1 MTDSKDYLKSVVE
14 QSLAILN
21 QDKDDKDDKDATSTE
36 TCRRRSLPVYVDAAN
51 LQKVAMVSA
60 SNALAALWKIS
71 TPVRALKP
79 PHKVFLQLKL
89 TNGA

>member
-21 QDKDDKDDKDATSTE
+21 QDKDDKDAASTE